1 MTYEEY
7 LDEVTTLI
15 TEKYNLSD
23 AAAIKL
29 VVKAQDAE
37 FFVQHDEKDAM
48 RTLDRTPRRYL
59 WPARRNKG
67 LRQCEIELSQARP
80 ARGPYREQ
88 CRLTIIDLC

>member
-15 TEKYNLSD
+15 TEKYKLSD

-37 FFVQHDEKDAM
+37 FFVIHDQQDAL
-48 RTLDRTPRRYL
+48 RTVERAHQDAKTLYL
-59 WPARRNKG
+59 ASQNK
-67 LRQCEIELSQARP
+67 
-80 ARGPYREQ
+80 
-88 CRLTIIDLC
+88 

>member
-37 FFVQHDEKDAM
+37 FFVEHDENEALRCVDRAHRDAK
-48 RTLDRTPRRYL
+48 TLFM
-59 WPARRNKG
+59 A
-67 LRQCEIELSQARP
+67 SQKK
-80 ARGPYREQ
+80 
-88 CRLTIIDLC
+88 

>member
-15 TEKYNLSD
+15 VEKYNLSD

-37 FFVQHDEKDAM
+37 FFVQHDEKESM
-48 RTLDRTPRRYL
+48 RTIDRAHQDAKTIYM
-59 WPARRNKG
+59 A
-67 LRQCEIELSQARP
+67 SQKA
-80 ARGPYREQ
+80 
-88 CRLTIIDLC
+88 

>member
-29 VVKAQDAE
+29 VVRAQDAE
-37 FFVQHDEKDAM
+37 FFVAHDDDETM
-48 RTLDRTPRRYL
+48 RTLDRAHQDAKTIYL
-59 WPARRNKG
+59 A
-67 LRQCEIELSQARP
+67 SQKK
-80 ARGPYREQ
+80 
-88 CRLTIIDLC
+88 

>member
-15 TEKYNLSD
+15 TEKYNLSE

-37 FFVQHDEKDAM
+37 FFVAHDNDDTM
-48 RTLDRTPRRYL
+48 RTLDRAHQDARTIYL
-59 WPARRNKG
+59 A
-67 LRQCEIELSQARP
+67 SQKK
-80 ARGPYREQ
+80 
-88 CRLTIIDLC
+88 

>member
-29 VVKAQDAE
+29 VVKAQDLD
-37 FFVQHDEKDAM
+37 FFIQHDEDEAM
-48 RTLDRTPRRYL
+48 RTVDRAHQDAKTLYM
-59 WPARRNKG
+59 A
-67 LRQCEIELSQARP
+67 SQKK
-80 ARGPYREQ
+80 
-88 CRLTIIDLC
+88 